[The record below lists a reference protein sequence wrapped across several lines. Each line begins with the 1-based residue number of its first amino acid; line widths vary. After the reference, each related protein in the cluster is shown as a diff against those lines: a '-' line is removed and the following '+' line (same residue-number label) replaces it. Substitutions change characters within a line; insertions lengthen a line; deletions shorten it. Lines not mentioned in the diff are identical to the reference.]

1 MTRNEEVGLN
11 IKTMRI
17 KKNISIRELSRK
29 TGIGASTISRY
40 ERGGHDMPIDKLD
53 LIAKAL
59 NTSVPFLMYGEEAEP
74 QIIKEVPKNNNIL
87 GLNATTSPL
96 DNILGFNFSFEE
108 LKNAVKNEPNLTGI
122 IKGVMHLTDDDFQ
135 IPLFSSISCGNL
147 SSIDN
152 ILIDTVSV
160 PNRLKKRYGSDVFA
174 VRARGDSM
182 NNVILDGHIAVFA
195 KTEWQ
200 NGDAV
205 IVMLN
210 KEEATLKR
218 ITKTNYAI
226 LLEPDSTNKEH
237 KPVFIDCVGNDCEVE
252 VIGKLVHS
260 YCDFE

>member
-1 MTRNEEVGLN
+1 MSTFSKNLKYLRE
-11 IKTMRI
+11 
-17 KKNISIRELSRK
+17 KKNLTQLEFAEAIGRKSI
-29 TGIGASTISRY
+29 STISEWEKGLY
-40 ERGGHDMPIDKLD
+40 SPKIGVVSD
-53 LIAKAL
+53 IAKFFDVSL
-59 NTSVPFLMYGEEAEP
+59 SDITEKDLTNKNWIVDSFLEFDTEKFKAELS
-74 QIIKEVPKNNNIL
+74 EN
-87 GLNATTSPL
+87 
-96 DNILGFNFSFEE
+96 
-108 LKNAVKNEPNLTGI
+108 PNLIGVVKGI
-122 IKGVMHLTDDDFQ
+122 VNNYDDDDFQ
-135 IPLFSSISCGNL
+135 IPLFSSVSCGNIQ
-147 SSIDN
+147 SIDN

-182 NNVILDGHIAVFA
+182 NNVILDRHIAVFA

-252 VIGKLVHS
+252 VIGKLVHT